1 MEGVAGASHLPILTR
16 RLLFFVIPTI
26 HAVID
31 RSASRRKPIR
41 HCRRRGP
48 VVLNPLARN
57 PRSDSP
63 TLVCLPRTSSGAGA
77 TLLYKHDVRAWQLV
91 SQRTS
96 PSFFP
101 HSSLSLVPRP
111 LLPLH
116 TPVYRCLVPLPSLL
130 PFPARS
136 PHVALPPARRPPPP
150 PSRTSLPAY
159 LPPY

>member
-41 HCRRRGP
+41 HCRRRGR

-130 PFPARS
+130 PVPRTFPARPARCAAPDS
-136 PHVALPPARRPPPP
+136 PPATP
-150 PSRTSLPAY
+150 SLPAH